1 MTLSLPSCRNELIAE
16 RLALKRETRNVES
29 AQVKVLLVGGG
40 GREHA
45 LAWKIAQSPEL
56 SKLYLAPGGP
66 GLNQFGEKIP
76 FCDGDIE
83 AIADFAAENEVDLVV
98 VGPEA
103 PLAAGLGDLL
113 RERGIPCFGPD
124 RAAAQLE
131 ASKSFMKA
139 VASAAGAPTAAYGR
153 FTHSQPAKEFL
164 REQKAPYVIKA
175 DGLAAGKGVVI
186 ADNLQDADAAVD
198 EMLGGRFGDASAAIV
213 IEEFMRG
220 EEASFFAITDGEH
233 ILPMLDAQDHKRAFD
248 GDEGPNTGGMG
259 AYSPAPVFTPAVY
272 ERTMKE
278 IIEPVVAEMRDRGTP
293 YVGVLYAGLMIEDE
307 HPRLV
312 EFNARFGD
320 PECQILMRRLRSDLL
335 PVLLKAA
342 TGNLK
347 DVTLDWS
354 EDAAAL
360 IVIATKGYPGAYDKG
375 SEIKGVDAA
384 NTVKDVVVFHAGTR
398 LDGDKLLAHGGRVL
412 NVTATGK
419 DIKQAVER
427 AYAGVAAIDW
437 PEGFYRKDIAW
448 RALEPCE
455 TEKRG

>member
-1 MTLSLPSCRNELIAE
+1 
-16 RLALKRETRNVES
+16 
-29 AQVKVLLVGGG
+29 VKVLLVGGG

-56 SKLYLAPGGP
+56 SKLYLAPGGS
-66 GLNQFGEKIP
+66 GLNQFGEKLP
-76 FCDGDIE
+76 FSGDDIE
-83 AIADFAAENEVDLVV
+83 AIADFAAETSLDLVV

-103 PLAAGLGDLL
+103 PLAAGLGDIL

-153 FTHSQPAKEFL
+153 FTQAGPAKAFL
-164 REQKAPYVIKA
+164 RDQFAPYVIKA

-186 ADNLQDADAAVD
+186 AETLAGAEAAVD
-198 EMLGGRFGDASAAIV
+198 EMLGGQFGDASAAIV

-233 ILPMLDAQDHKRAFD
+233 ILPMIDAQDHKRAYD
-248 GDEGPNTGGMG
+248 GDQGPNTGGMG

-278 IIEPVVAEMRDRGTP
+278 IIEPVVAEMRNRGTP
-293 YVGVLYAGLMIEDE
+293 YVGVLYAGLMIENE
-307 HPRLV
+307 RPRLV

-335 PVLLKAA
+335 PVLLRAA
-342 TGNLK
+342 TGKLEGAA
-347 DVTLDWS
+347 LEWS
-354 EDAAAL
+354 SEAAAL
-360 IVIATKGYPGAYDKG
+360 VVMAADGYPGAYKKG
-375 SEIKGVDAA
+375 TEIKGIDAA
-384 NTVKDVVVFHAGTR
+384 NELPGVVVFHAGVKEEH
-398 LDGDKLLAHGGRVL
+398 GMLLANGGRVL
-412 NVTATGK
+412 NITATGA
-419 DIKQAVER
+419 DIKEAVDR

-437 PEGFYRKDIAW
+437 PDGFYRTDIAW
-448 RALEPCE
+448 RALGQ
-455 TEKRG
+455 RGSGHAE

>member
-1 MTLSLPSCRNELIAE
+1 LIAG
-16 RLALKRETRNVES
+16 RRALKRETRNKES
-29 AQVKVLLVGGG
+29 AQVRVLLIGGG

-56 SKLYLAPGGP
+56 SKLYLAPGGA

-76 FCDGDIE
+76 FGEGDVE
-83 AIADFAAENEVDLVV
+83 AIADFAAENAVDLVV

-113 RERGIPCFGPD
+113 RARGVPCFGPD

-131 ASKSFMKA
+131 SSKSFMKA

-153 FTHSQPAKEFL
+153 FTETAPAKEFL
-164 REQKAPYVIKA
+164 REQSAPYVIKA

-186 ADNLQDADAAVD
+186 AENLHDADAAVD
-198 EMLGGRFGDASAAIV
+198 DMLGGRFGGASAAIV

-248 GDEGPNTGGMG
+248 GDKGPNTGGMG
-259 AYSPAPVFTPAVY
+259 AYSPAPVFTAAVY

-278 IIEPVVAEMRDRGTP
+278 IIEPVVAEMRDRGAP
-293 YVGVLYAGLMIEDE
+293 YVGVLYAGLMIENE
-307 HPRLV
+307 RPRLV

-320 PECQILMRRLRSDLL
+320 PECQILMRRLRSDIL
-335 PVLLKAA
+335 PVLFNAA
-342 TGNLK
+342 RGNLK
-347 DVTLDWS
+347 DTKLDWS
-354 EDAAAL
+354 KDASALVVMAA
-360 IVIATKGYPGAYDKG
+360 KGYPGPYAKG

-384 NTVKDVVVFHAGTR
+384 NALEDVVVFHAGTK
-398 LDGDKLLAHGGRVL
+398 LEDGKLLANGGRVL

-419 DIKQAVER
+419 DIKQAVAR

-448 RALEPCE
+448 RALERCAGEPRE
-455 TEKRG
+455 